1 MIVIP
6 KYVTQAFSI
15 GKLLVVSV
23 LLIFLN
29 KAVLAEDFLD
39 RLLKACSEGDQKAC
53 VELDR
58 LTEQHRD
65 QINRLN
71 AQAEAFQAEAKTLGL
86 QTGHRPNLEKA
97 YPIILHRY
105 MDAGPVEPIH
115 KKRGLIKQL
124 IPLCAKS
131 FQDLFFVGGKEVP
144 MLSSGEPN
152 WAVIYIQ
159 TIEHYFRHC
168 SKKGGT

>member
-1 MIVIP
+1 MIVVR
-6 KYVTQAFSI
+6 K
-15 GKLLVVSV
+15 
-23 LLIFLN
+23 FLALALN
-29 KAVLAEDFLD
+29 TGTILAISMIAICLNEAIAAEDFLD
-39 RLLKACSEGDQKAC
+39 RLMKACSEGDQKAC

-71 AQAEAFQAEAKTLGL
+71 AQADAFQAEAKTLGL

-115 KKRGLIKQL
+115 KERGLAKQL

-131 FQDLFFVGGKEVP
+131 FHDLFFVHGNEIPV
-144 MLSSGEPN
+144 LSSGEPN